1 MRAISRLKYFFPLWL
16 ALLLSLLPALAQDGL
31 QVQEQQGVRYVSGG
45 IGLDEREALRSLE
58 RNFNLKLTFAMD
70 TGSYLAGIE
79 VRIADGDGNPVLT
92 AISDGPIFLA
102 DLPAGR
108 YTVAVTAEDE
118 TQASSVQ
125 LDTGGQRELIF
136 RWRAG

>member
-1 MRAISRLKYFFPLWL
+1 MRAINRLKYFFPLWL
-16 ALLLSLLPALAQDGL
+16 ALLLSLSPALAQDGL

-125 LDTGGQRELIF
+125 LDTGGQHELIF